1 MGESKITEKY
11 FAKDVIY
18 DEAGYRKQHIPK
30 GAEVK
35 YLEEYTNFYGRYV
48 KIVYGEGIYY
58 TKPEHLVK
66 KVIRST
72 ALLKA
77 VPGASAHHARYGA
90 LVMMAELVVKQEG
103 LEFWCVKDKKGELH
117 VVDIKDCTDIRTI
130 DRIEEKEVT
139 YYG

>member
-1 MGESKITEKY
+1 MGESKTTERY

-48 KIVYGEGIYY
+48 KVIYGEGIYY
-58 TKPEHLVK
+58 TKPEHLTK
-66 KVIRST
+66 QVIRST
-72 ALLKA
+72 TIAKA
-77 VPGASAHHARYGA
+77 VPGASAHHPRYGS

-103 LEFWCVKDKKGELH
+103 LEFWCAKDEKGELR
-117 VVDIKDCTDIRTI
+117 VVDIKDCTHIHII
-130 DRIEEKEVT
+130 DHIEEKEVT